1 MFELENALKKCN
13 VANENLK
20 TQFEALEQKV
30 KDLSPASEKE
40 KMQSKNENECEK
52 CDVKLNSKHELENHM
67 NDKHLSL
74 KCRKCEITAESKT
87 ELKRHIK
94 EKHVVE
100 VKCKI
105 CEKVFTKNSDLELH
119 LKNLHKEKE
128 NHKCR
133 ECGQDFVLKWRLKK
147 HMNIHE
153 SSEIKGCHYFNNE
166 KTCPYENLGCMFSHR
181 MSGQCQYGKLCRNKL
196 CSFQHKIQSEEDLSC
211 QECEDIFPNED
222 ALKKHV
228 ESEHEDENN
237 DEDEFHP
244 CDSCEKVFNDIED
257 LIEHYGE
264 TAHND

>member
-1 MFELENALKKCN
+1 MHGLL
-13 VANENLK
+13 
-20 TQFEALEQKV
+20 T
-30 KDLSPASEKE
+30 SEF
-40 KMQSKNENECEK
+40 SV
-52 CDVKLNSKHELENHM
+52 D
-67 NDKHLSL
+67 
-74 KCRKCEITAESKT
+74 
-87 ELKRHIK
+87 
-94 EKHVVE
+94 
-100 VKCKI
+100 
-105 CEKVFTKNSDLELH
+105 
-119 LKNLHKEKE
+119 
-128 NHKCR
+128 
-133 ECGQDFVLKWRLKK
+133 
-147 HMNIHE
+147 
-153 SSEIKGCHYFNNE
+153 
-166 KTCPYENLGCMFSHR
+166 LGCMFSHR